1 MERPDSRKIDELRPI
16 SFVPNIAPN
25 ATGSV
30 LVSFGQ
36 TRVICSAI
44 VQPGVPRWMK
54 EQKVEGGWLT
64 AEYSMLPF
72 STGGG
77 RKPRDIMRGK
87 MDGRSSEIQRLIGR
101 SLRAVVDLK
110 LLEANTVWVDCDVLQ
125 ADGGTRTAS
134 ITGASVACAIA
145 FNRMLSEG
153 MLKQS
158 PLKKHV
164 SAVSCGIYQ
173 DSPILDLCY
182 LEDRDARVDF
192 NIVMTQELDF
202 VELQG
207 SGEEASFSNDEMESM
222 LSLGKKG
229 ITEIAKLQETAVNQ
243 AKDPVDQDV
252 AQKLAGHFNND

>member
-64 AEYSMLPF
+64 AEYSMLPY

-252 AQKLAGHFNND
+252 AQKLVGHFNND

>member
-1 MERPDSRKIDELRPI
+1 ERPDSRKIDELRPI

-64 AEYSMLPF
+64 AEYSMLPY

>member
-1 MERPDSRKIDELRPI
+1 MERPDSRKIDELRAI

-64 AEYSMLPF
+64 AEYSMLPY

-87 MDGRSSEIQRLIGR
+87 IDGRSSEIQRLIGR

-145 FNRMLSEG
+145 FNRMLVEG
-153 MLKQS
+153 LLKQS

-222 LSLGKKG
+222 LALGKKG
-229 ITEIAKLQETAVNQ
+229 ITEIAKLQETAVNDV
-243 AKDPVDQDV
+243 KDPIDQDA
-252 AQKLAGHFNND
+252 AQKLAGHFNSD

>member
-64 AEYSMLPF
+64 AEHSMLPY

>member
-64 AEYSMLPF
+64 AEYSMLPY

-87 MDGRSSEIQRLIGR
+87 MDARSSEIQRLIGR

-243 AKDPVDQDV
+243 AKDPVDQDA